1 MLNNFTNIFL
11 SFIIYSF
18 LGYIMEVIYATI
30 YYKKLS
36 NRGFLFG
43 PLCPIYGVGAILI
56 TYTMTS
62 YYKDPVIVFVF
73 GTIITSIIEYYTSF
87 LFEKCFH
94 NKWWDYS
101 DKKFNLNGRIC
112 LFNSVL
118 FGVGSLIIIYLGNPL
133 VEGMLA
139 SIDSHI
145 LNICAIIFGVLLIID
160 FIVSS
165 MIAYNLR
172 HRIIIAEELKSE
184 KLKMIPR
191 LLKNK
196 YAKEISKL
204 KLKTNRLIKSFPTIN
219 KNFNKEFAL
228 INKWKL
234 EDKKKKRTKN

>member
-18 LGYIMEVIYATI
+18 IGYIMEVIYASI

-56 TYTMTS
+56 TYTLTS
-62 YYKDPVIVFVF
+62 YYKDPVIVFIF
-73 GTIITSIIEYYTSF
+73 GILITSIIEYYTSF

-101 DKKFNLNGRIC
+101 DKKYNLNGRIC
-112 LFNSVL
+112 LLNSLL
-118 FGVGSLIIIYLGNPL
+118 FGIGSLAIIYLGNPFVNFL
-133 VEGMLA
+133 LT
-139 SIDSHI
+139 SFKTST
-145 LNICAIIFGVLLIID
+145 LNILAIIFGILFAVD
-160 FIVSS
+160 FIAST

-184 KLKMIPR
+184 KLKMIPK

-219 KNFNKEFAL
+219 NNYDKEFAL
-228 INKWKL
+228 INKWKS
-234 EDKKKKRTKN
+234 EDKKKKRAN